1 MSTINLNELNQYVKN
16 FYTNIGLSELEEH
29 HAAVLEEYFKENLAT
44 VGTYAHRDFAKY
56 GNWKSVSEDDDHFGR
71 ADGWQALS
79 EEVPDID
86 HLTYGTGVL
95 YIHGEMEIPDDE
107 VSKKH
112 PQTKDHIF
120 GDEFYHVDKTGST
133 KHMYEDAV
141 NPERY
146 ISWGDASG
154 SLLSSYDDDLRL
166 EETSKGNILQKRG
179 DRGARF
185 GFVWEWKEENHEGTI
200 GDGRWLYE
208 TITDV
213 AGGVFLEEKLGQ
225 SSANGET
232 PTIFYDEENDVYE
245 FDNERHYFP
254 WRVVN
259 STAPKSIKKFLEEY
273 WQGQN
278 GMYDSDLPEIAVELG
293 TYPPHKQGGITYV
306 KDGVDGILDYMS
318 PIEEVPD

>member
-1 MSTINLNELNQYVKN
+1 MSTINLNELNQFIKN
-16 FYTNIGLSELEEH
+16 FQDTVGLPELEEH
-29 HAAVLEEYFKENLAT
+29 HNKRIEEWFKENLAT
-44 VGTYAHRDFAKY
+44 VGTYGHRDFAKY
-56 GNWKSVSEDDDHFGR
+56 GNWKSEEEDDDHFGR
-71 ADGWQALS
+71 ADGWQSLS
-79 EEVPDID
+79 EEVPDVD

-95 YIHGEMEIPDDE
+95 YIHGEMEIPEDE
-107 VSKKH
+107 TSKLH

-120 GDEFYHVDKTGST
+120 GDEFYHVDRTGST

-141 NPERY
+141 NPQRY
-146 ISWGDASG
+146 ISWSNSSF
-154 SLLSSYDDDLRL
+154 SLMTSYKLHVQPHA
-166 EETSKGNILQKRG
+166 IKRG
-179 DRGARF
+179 DGGKYA
-185 GFVWEWKEENHEGTI
+185 GYVWEFEEENHTGTK

-225 SSANGET
+225 SSANGDT

-273 WQGQN
+273 WEGQN

-293 TYPPHKQGGITYV
+293 TYPPHKQGGIKYV
-306 KDGVDGILDYMS
+306 KDQVPGILDYMS
-318 PIEEVPD
+318 PIEETL

>member
-1 MSTINLNELNQYVKN
+1 VSTINLNELNQYIKN
-16 FYTNIGLSELEEH
+16 FYGTVGLSELEKH
-29 HAAVLEEYFKENLAT
+29 HAAVLKEYFKENLAT

-71 ADGWQALS
+71 ADGWQSLS
-79 EEVPDID
+79 EEVPDVD
-86 HLTYGTGVL
+86 HLTYGTGIL
-95 YIHGEMEIPDDE
+95 YIHGEMEIPDNE
-107 VSKKH
+107 KSKKH

-133 KHMYEDAV
+133 KHMYEDAID
-141 NPERY
+141 PERY
-146 ISWGDASG
+146 ISWGSPSNG
-154 SLLSSYDDDLRL
+154 LTNSYSSDLRS
-166 EETSKGNILQKRG
+166 ENSMPSNRG
-179 DRGARF
+179 DGGERY
-185 GFVWEWKEENHEGTI
+185 GFVWEWKEETHKGTE
-200 GDGRWLYE
+200 GDGRWLYQ

-245 FDNERHYFP
+245 FDNDRHHFP

-259 STAPKSIKKFLEEY
+259 STAPKSVKKFLEDY
-273 WQGQN
+273 WKGAN

-293 TYPPHKQGGITYV
+293 TYPPVKQGGIKYV
-306 KDGVDGILDYMS
+306 KDGVDGILDYIS
-318 PIEEVPD
+318 PIDEAPE